1 MEYLDP
7 IDYYLNPRGWGY
19 FLVLRPMGMC
29 CGIGSHFRD
38 WIDYNGVAFSI
49 ELLEWECAFFW
60 DFGGQKILVSRGLK
74 VGKIFTTLTVTN
86 V

>member
-1 MEYLDP
+1 
-7 IDYYLNPRGWGY
+7 
-19 FLVLRPMGMC
+19 MC

-60 DFGGQKILVSRGLK
+60 DFGSQKILVSRARFLPH
-74 VGKIFTTLTVTN
+74 
-86 V
+86 